1 MTTVVYSD
9 ERIRK
14 MMRNVTHDILW
25 WVGEGMTFA
34 DAVAR
39 VKSQTLGPKTYV
51 DQAVQAAADKAE
63 KVTG

>member
-39 VKSQTLGPKTYV
+39 VKSQTCLGPKTF